1 MAVWARMIL
10 MLLAGTLPATP
21 VLAAKPSA
29 GMACEPM
36 ARLPGLRD
44 AGVTALSM
52 QPQDGRCVI
61 EVAAANGN
69 ALRRQQRMLE
79 ALVQHACAAP
89 AHVTVNEVQVSLQL
103 RLPTSCAAR
112 SNRDLFAGEGIPW
125 LPPRGV
131 SPRYP
136 VEAMRQGLSGRS
148 MLKALVDARGRV
160 AAVIVETSSGHV
172 LLDDAA
178 AEELQGWRFSRAD
191 AKGTVPA
198 LTLVRMPMR
207 YEFVE

>member
-69 ALRRQQRMLE
+69 ALRRQL
-79 ALVQHACAAP
+79 
-89 AHVTVNEVQVSLQL
+89 
-103 RLPTSCAAR
+103 
-112 SNRDLFAGEGIPW
+112 
-125 LPPRGV
+125 
-131 SPRYP
+131 
-136 VEAMRQGLSGRS
+136 
-148 MLKALVDARGRV
+148 
-160 AAVIVETSSGHV
+160 AAVIVETSSGHA

-178 AEELQGWRFSRAD
+178 AEELQGWRFSLAD

>member
-1 MAVWARMIL
+1 MAVCARMIL
-10 MLLAGTLPATP
+10 VLLAGTLPATP

-29 GMACEPM
+29 EMACEPL
-36 ARLPGLRD
+36 APLPGLRD
-44 AGVTALSM
+44 ASVTALSM
-52 QPQDGRCVI
+52 QPRDGSCVV
-61 EVAAANGN
+61 EVTAANGN
-69 ALRRQQRMLE
+69 ALRRQRRMLE
-79 ALVQHACAAP
+79 VLVQHVCAAP

-103 RLPTSCAAR
+103 RLPTPCAAR
-112 SNRDLFAGEGIPW
+112 SSRNLFAGEGISW

-148 MLKALVDARGRV
+148 VLKGLVDTHGSV
-160 AAVIVETSSGHV
+160 AAVIVETSSGHA